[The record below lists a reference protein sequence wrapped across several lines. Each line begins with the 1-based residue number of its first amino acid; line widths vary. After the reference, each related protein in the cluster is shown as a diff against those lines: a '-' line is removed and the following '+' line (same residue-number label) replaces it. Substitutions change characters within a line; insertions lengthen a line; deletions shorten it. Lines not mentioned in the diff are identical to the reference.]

1 MSSPSVETVE
11 TGKGIFVGIDI
22 SKSTLDIAIW
32 PSGKQWSIDNDVA
45 GITKLIGQLRGL
57 NPELIVLEATGGLE
71 VYLAGE
77 LAVCGLAVVVVNPR
91 QVRNFAKAI
100 GKLAKTDKID
110 AQVLAQFAQA
120 VRPVPRPL
128 PDASTQALGALVAR
142 RRQIMQMLVAE
153 KNRLSSA
160 PKRIHKEIQ
169 KHILWLERH
178 LTHLDEDLTRS
189 IKKSPLWCEKE
200 NLLRSTPGVGPVMSI
215 TLLADLPELGTLNN
229 KQIAALVGVAPLNR
243 DSGKMRGKRSVW
255 GGRAHVRSTL
265 YMSTL
270 AAVRFN
276 PIIKAFYQRL
286 LVAGK
291 AKKVALTACMRKLL
305 VILNAMLKH
314 GTPWKTNYTISP

>member
-1 MSSPSVETVE
+1 MRVPSDDTLE
-11 TGKGIFVGIDI
+11 TGNEIFVGIDI
-22 SKSTLDIAIW
+22 SKSTLDVAIW
-32 PSGKQWSIDNDVA
+32 PSGKQWSVDNDA
-45 GITKLIGQLRGL
+45 TGIKELIEQLRGF
-57 NPELIVLEATGGLE
+57 NPALIVLEATGGLE

-77 LAVCGLAVVVVNPR
+77 LAVSGFPVVVVNPR
-91 QVRNFAKAI
+91 QVRDFAKAI

-142 RRQIMQMLVAE
+142 RRQMMQMLVAE
-153 KNRLSSA
+153 KNRLQSS
-160 PKRIHKEIQ
+160 PKPIRKEIQ

-178 LTHLDEDLTRS
+178 LTSLDEDLTRS
-189 IKKSPLWCEKE
+189 IQQSPLWCERE
-200 NLLRSTPGVGPVMSI
+200 NLLKSTPGVGPVMSR

-243 DSGKMRGKRSVW
+243 DSGKLRGKRSVW
-255 GGRAHVRSTL
+255 GGRAHVPSTL
-265 YMSTL
+265 YRSTL
-270 AAVRFN
+270 AALRFN
-276 PIIKAFYQRL
+276 PVIKAFYQRL

-314 GTPWKTNYTISP
+314 GTPWKTNFIISP